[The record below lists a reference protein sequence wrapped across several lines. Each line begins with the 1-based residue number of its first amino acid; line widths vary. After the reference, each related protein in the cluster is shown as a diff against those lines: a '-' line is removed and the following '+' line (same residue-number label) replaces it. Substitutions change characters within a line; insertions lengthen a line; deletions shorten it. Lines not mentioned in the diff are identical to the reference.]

1 LNTKDLVEI
10 SVAGLDL
17 DDEIAQSVIQLFDR
31 WGRGGAIVEQIVGD
45 SAGSDARSTAKA
57 YLLAGDD
64 EALRQVEIGL
74 ALLHQ
79 VYGRLPEPRT
89 RFLAETDW
97 AEAWKAGYDVL
108 RIGRRLVVR
117 PSWRDYAP
125 QPGDLVIDLDP
136 GMAFGSGLHPTT
148 RLCLEA
154 LEDTMR
160 PGLTVL
166 DVGTGSGIL
175 AIAAARLGASRVLA
189 LDTDPLA
196 VQIARENVALNQV
209 ESIVRVEVGTAQI
222 ANQQISKS
230 ANRPTSNLQSPPAR
244 AAKPGRA
251 ISPGPRGS
259 PSWLAPAGQGAGAG
273 NFQPPASNLAVAN
286 ILAETITELAP
297 ALAANLAPGGILIAS
312 GIIADRAHA
321 VVASLHENGLSLV
334 ERRDEGDWVAL
345 IARKEGPVVRQC
357 IVFLSPRNG
366 SMASR

>member
-1 LNTKDLVEI
+1 MNTKDLVEI

-31 WGRGGAIVEQIVGD
+31 WGRGGAVVEQIVGD

-79 VYGRLPEPRT
+79 VYGSADTRRLPEPRT

-222 ANQQISKS
+222 ANQQISRS
-230 ANRPTSNLQSPPAR
+230 ANRPTSNLPRPARRSRGGQSPPAR

-273 NFQPPASNLAVAN
+273 NFRPPASNLAVAN

-312 GIIADRAHA
+312 GIIADRANA

-345 IARKEGPVVRQC
+345 IARRK
-357 IVFLSPRNG
+357 
-366 SMASR
+366 